1 MPRRPPIPPA
11 VPQLKHQALSEM
23 GLLFCIPECGNMVY
37 KSNMIYE
44 QRTAG
49 MWRLLWGRGLLF
61 ALFRTHQGFCLVLEA
76 ILGQTQPSA
85 TLKKTQV
92 DHATALASLR
102 EKSDIE
108 TKFMILHKVFSPFR
122 SSLEPPSM

>member
-1 MPRRPPIPPA
+1 
-11 VPQLKHQALSEM
+11 
-23 GLLFCIPECGNMVY
+23 MVY

-92 DHATALASLR
+92 DQATALASLR